1 MRDTAYTRD
10 NYNKRVLARRRMSPV
25 ERFFR
30 RRGALVLCLV
40 VVLFVALT
48 SITVSARTSKATG
61 NAEKKIYTSY
71 TVRRGD
77 NLYSIAKE
85 HCDLSQYG
93 SYEKYIKEVEEI
105 NHIQADRITAGYA
118 ITIPKFV

>member
-1 MRDTAYTRD
+1 MRDTAITRD
-10 NYNKRVLARRRMSPV
+10 QYNRRSSARRRKSPV

-30 RRGALVLCLV
+30 RRGALVLCLA

-61 NAEKKIYTSY
+61 SAEKKIYTSY
-71 TVRRGD
+71 TVQKGD
-77 NLYSIAKE
+77 NLYSIAKAN
-85 HCDLSQYG
+85 CDLSQYG